1 MSAHTLVSKLPA
13 PQIRQI
19 YQSLT
24 EIAARWPK
32 DPLRPD
38 QDFHTHLT
46 QRITTELGPLVSPQP
61 GTAAASP
68 AASATATASATKATP
83 ANATKESAGAVSHPS
98 SSTKTFDA
106 LTLEQIE
113 GDIKGF
119 RLLLDNHYKD
129 TNPLTDN
136 LLKPKL
142 GPLFYEDLIQRMDAA
157 AVNPPAPPGFFQ
169 RWFRFSSK

>member
-32 DPLRPD
+32 DPLP
-38 QDFHTHLT
+38 
-46 QRITTELGPLVSPQP
+46 
-61 GTAAASP
+61 
-68 AASATATASATKATP
+68 TKATP
-83 ANATKESAGAVSHPS
+83 ANATKESTSAVSHPS